1 MLQRLSIVFAQ
12 VNAGNNK
19 ENLLNETRQIDSS
32 LHQSKEIPKNV

>member
-19 ENLLNETRQIDSS
+19 ENLLNEVRQIDYS

>member
-19 ENLLNETRQIDSS
+19 ENLLNEIRPIDYS